1 MRKYITFV
9 LDSFGLPEYE
19 EAFFGDETFCYSFL
33 DTDQAIKAGI
43 SSIWTYDI
51 MHLSFDLIDLGY
63 VICIAHKG
71 KFLEVKPG
79 MNLKSGK
86 ELRYVHN
93 LRRILMAGAMNE
105 DLDLEDVYPTAHV
118 SAEYAIHEKNR
129 LEDWDNLRAQQWVNG
144 EIIMDDKNNQ

>member
-9 LDSFGLPEYE
+9 LDSFSLPEYE

-51 MHLSFDLIDLGY
+51 MHLSFDLVRNGWT
-63 VICIAHKG
+63 VCIAHKG
-71 KFLEVKPG
+71 KFLEIKEG

-86 ELRYVHN
+86 ELRYAHN
-93 LRRILMAGAMNE
+93 LCRILMAGAMNE

-129 LEDWDNLRAQQWVNG
+129 IEDWNDLIAQQWVNG
-144 EIIMDDKNNQ
+144 EVKFAD